1 MIYQLEILNPE
12 VQALLD
18 SLAKMNLIKIQRLE
32 SPENAKD
39 LLGHLRAQNA
49 EDELSEADILREVE
63 TVRYERYARSNK
75 SNH

>member
-32 SPENAKD
+32 APESTED
-39 LLGHLRAQNA
+39 LLKRLRAHSA

-63 TVRYERYARSNK
+63 TVRSERYARSNK
-75 SNH
+75 GNH

>member
-32 SPENAKD
+32 APENTED
-39 LLGHLRAQNA
+39 ILRRLRAQSA
-49 EDELSEADILREVE
+49 EEELSEADILREVE
-63 TVRYERYARSNK
+63 TVRAERYARSNK
-75 SNH
+75 GNH